1 MDPLVLLFLSKT
13 EKVEEYLENNSFSN
27 SLTELDNLDELN
39 HNLDLFDSKSSAHL
53 DFMNT
58 SNSATPTS
66 NHHHMNHHH
75 TNSIEDDHHQLLD
88 EESTADE
95 HSSFSGYT
103 NRLGENSSPEVSSTQ
118 NALPVVN
125 HYSAY
130 EGLSKEN
137 NDLLS
142 NSRPICKCFIE
153 SEIDSSS
160 SFFDGV

>member
-53 DFMNT
+53 DFMSTGNP
-58 SNSATPTS
+58 TPTNGHLS
-66 NHHHMNHHH
+66 NHHLTHAHH

-88 EESTADE
+88 EESTE

-103 NRLGENSSPEVSSTQ
+103 NRLGDSSPEVSSTQ
-118 NALPVVN
+118 NALPMAD
-125 HYSAY
+125 HYSSYSAY
-130 EGLSKEN
+130 EALSKEN
-137 NDLLS
+137 NDLLC
-142 NSRPICKCFIE
+142 NSRPCKMPGCF
-153 SEIDSSS
+153 
-160 SFFDGV
+160 

>member
-53 DFMNT
+53 DHLDFMNANST
-58 SNSATPTS
+58 ST
-66 NHHHMNHHH
+66 NHHHLNHH
-75 TNSIEDDHHQLLD
+75 TNSIDDHQLLD
-88 EESTADE
+88 EESTE

-103 NRLGENSSPEVSSTQ
+103 NRLVDNSSPEVSSTQ
-118 NALPVVN
+118 NALHNVD
-125 HYSAY
+125 HYSQY
-130 EGLSKEN
+130 DQSLSKEN

-142 NSRPICKCFIE
+142 NSRPICKI
-153 SEIDSSS
+153 I
-160 SFFDGV
+160 

>member
-53 DFMNT
+53 DFMGNPTPSNGHMT
-58 SNSATPTS
+58 S
-66 NHHHMNHHH
+66 HHHVHH
-75 TNSIEDDHHQLLD
+75 TNSIEDHQLLD
-88 EESTADE
+88 EESTE

-103 NRLGENSSPEVSSTQ
+103 NRLGDSSPEVSSTQ
-118 NALPVVN
+118 NALPMAD

-130 EGLSKEN
+130 ESLSKEN
-137 NDLLS
+137 NDLLC
-142 NSRPICKCFIE
+142 NSRPCKMLCGCF
-153 SEIDSSS
+153 
-160 SFFDGV
+160 